1 MRKPATYP
9 RRCSGWASSWG
20 RRMRGQCWGGP
31 ASACRR
37 WRAGWR
43 RTPASCWR
51 GPDVRRMRSD
61 WIWPEASAS
70 SSGAELVQRWEALL
84 DKSPRLRPWVDRM
97 LGRER
102 MRLQESGIAQVEV
115 ERILWQD
122 LSRWLF
128 DFEALPAFAVSAI
141 AVTLEDETLHQV
153 QADAGSDAPA
163 PPESPERAVAELET
177 LVADPAFAL
186 AFHCVDVRLRPALP
200 AGPDLATVPEADWFA
215 LLHAGAR
222 QTPVLTAQVAITLVL
237 RVLSSGWARHP
248 ASVRHAGLR
257 LFLAGPADLRG
268 DLQRLCGSLPA
279 HWALLPAHLP
289 AFVEAAR
296 AARAALADASGLCA
310 RFVAAAK
317 DRPGGLALLAD
328 GSAALPSPEE
338 LAELFRNVRKYD
350 HMRGFR
356 QLLSLL

>member
-1 MRKPATYP
+1 M
-9 RRCSGWASSWG
+9 
-20 RRMRGQCWGGP
+20 
-31 ASACRR
+31 
-37 WRAGWR
+37 
-43 RTPASCWR
+43 
-51 GPDVRRMRSD
+51 RRMRSD

-102 MRLQESGIAQVEV
+102 MRLQESGVAQVEV
-115 ERILWQD
+115 ERTLWQD
-122 LSRWLF
+122 LTRWLF

-141 AVTLEDETLHQV
+141 AVTLEDEGLHQV
-153 QADAGSDAPA
+153 LPGVDGLCAPA
-163 PPESPERAVAELET
+163 AVESPEGAVSELET

-186 AFHCVDVRLRPALP
+186 AFHCVDARLRPALQ